1 MVNLIDTRNVIEDNW
16 IRLADGESLDK
27 QSRVIISL
35 SRLKRE
41 EFKIQNSKLV
51 LGVELEPDAMVSDLS
66 AFIDA
71 LQLVVLQFDSFA
83 DGRAFSQA
91 KLLRD
96 RYHYS
101 GEIRATGEV
110 IRDQLGFM
118 QRCGFSQ
125 FEIADN
131 DDSRLAL
138 QAFTEITH
146 GYQADLICSITP
158 GENQVQR
165 GGHLH

>member
-1 MVNLIDTRNVIEDNW
+1 MSNLINTRDVIEDNW
-16 IRLADGESLDK
+16 VRLADDEDLAN
-27 QSRVIISL
+27 QARVIVSL
-35 SRLKRE
+35 ARLKRE
-41 EFKIQNSKLV
+41 GMKIKNAVLA
-51 LGVELEPDAMVSDLS
+51 LGVEFEPDAIVSDLS
-66 AFIDA
+66 PFIGDIR
-71 LQLVVLQFDSFA
+71 LIVLQFESFA

-101 GEIRATGEV
+101 GEIRAVGEV

-125 FEIADN
+125 FEIAEN

-138 QAFTEITH
+138 LAFSEITL
-146 GYQADLICSITP
+146 GYQSDLIRSL
-158 GENQVQR
+158 
-165 GGHLH
+165 GH

>member
-1 MVNLIDTRNVIEDNW
+1 MFNLIDTRNVIEDSW
-16 IRLADGESLDK
+16 VHLADDEGLDK
-27 QSRVIISL
+27 QSRVIVSL
-35 SRLKRE
+35 ARLKRE
-41 EFKIQNSKLV
+41 GMKLKNAELD
-51 LGVELEPDAMVSDLS
+51 LGVEFKPDAIVSDLS
-66 AFIDA
+66 PFIDD
-71 LQLVVLQFDSFA
+71 LRLVVLQFESFA

-110 IRDQLGFM
+110 MRDQLGFM

-125 FEIADN
+125 FEIAEN

-138 QAFTEITH
+138 QAFSEITH
-146 GYQADLICSITP
+146 GYQADLIRS
-158 GENQVQR
+158 V
-165 GGHLH
+165 GH

>member
-1 MVNLIDTRNVIEDNW
+1 MFNLIDTRDVIEDSW
-16 IRLADGESLDK
+16 VRLADDEALNK
-27 QSRVIISL
+27 QSRVIVSL

-41 EFKIQNSKLV
+41 GLKIKNTGLE
-51 LGVELEPDAMVSDLS
+51 LAVELEPDALVSDLS
-66 AFIDA
+66 AFIED
-71 LQLVVLQFDSFA
+71 LQLVVLQFESFA

-125 FEIADN
+125 FEIAKN
-131 DDSRLAL
+131 DDSQLAL
-138 QAFTEITH
+138 QAFAEITH
-146 GYQADLICSITP
+146 GYQADLIRSV
-158 GENQVQR
+158 N
-165 GGHLH
+165 H

>member
-1 MVNLIDTRNVIEDNW
+1 MSNLIDTRDVIENNW
-16 IRLADGESLDK
+16 VRLADDEGLGK

-35 SRLKRE
+35 ARLKRQGPQLINTE
-41 EFKIQNSKLV
+41 LD
-51 LGVELEPDAMVSDLS
+51 LGVELEPDAIVSDLS
-66 AFIDA
+66 LFIDN
-71 LQLVVLQFDSFA
+71 LQLIVLQFESFA

-101 GEIRATGEV
+101 GEIRAIGEV

-125 FEIADN
+125 FEIAEN

-146 GYQADLICSITP
+146 GYQADLIRS
-158 GENQVQR
+158 VD
-165 GGHLH
+165 H

>member
-1 MVNLIDTRNVIEDNW
+1 MSNLINTRDVIEDNW
-16 IRLADGESLDK
+16 VRLADDEALGN
-27 QSRVIISL
+27 QPRVIISL
-35 SRLKRE
+35 ARLIREGSRISNAELA
-41 EFKIQNSKLV
+41 
-51 LGVELEPDAMVSDLS
+51 LGVELEPDAIVSDLS
-66 AFIDA
+66 LFIDD
-71 LQLVVLQFDSFA
+71 LQLVVLQFESFA

-101 GEIRATGEV
+101 GEIRAIGDV

-125 FEIADN
+125 FEIAES

-138 QAFTEITH
+138 QAFSEITH
-146 GYQADLICSITP
+146 GYQADLIRSIK
-158 GENQVQR
+158 
-165 GGHLH
+165 H